1 LIKEDEHVM
10 RRTYTPPEV
19 IIGKCTGCGLCM
31 EVCPSFVFELMDA
44 TAVVV
49 RGDWCIGCGHCGAV
63 CPEGAIR
70 HESTALGKNPRPG
83 SEPAITPEQLMRLIR
98 ERRSVRNYR
107 NKPVPTKVLERII
120 EAGRY
125 APTGSNSQNVRYAVL
140 TAPEEIDQLRGMV
153 IAFYMKIFKLIRR
166 RIGAL
171 LLSFFAGRRIVEKL
185 RESLPKIEHVKEVMA
200 QGEDRLFYHAP
211 AVMVV
216 HAESWDTCSA
226 FNGAAALYN
235 CSLMAHTLGI
245 GCCFNGYLEGAVNN
259 DRKIK
264 RWLGIPRDHRCYA
277 AMTLG
282 YQKTRYQRLVERDP
296 AQVVWR

>member
-1 LIKEDEHVM
+1 M
-10 RRTYTPPEV
+10 RRIYSPPEV
-19 IIGKCTGCGLCM
+19 ILKRCTGCGLCV
-31 EVCPSFVFELMDA
+31 EDCPAFVLEMKDNKA
-44 TAVVV
+44 TVV

-70 HESTALGKNPRPG
+70 HEATALGKDPRPG
-83 SEPAITPEQLMRLIR
+83 PGPAADPDRLMLLLR
-98 ERRSVRNYR
+98 ERRSVRSYLD
-107 NKPVPTKVLERII
+107 KPVPQKVLERII

-125 APTGSNSQNVRYAVL
+125 APTGSNSQNVHYVVL
-140 TAPEEIDQLRGMV
+140 TTPAQIDQLRGMV
-153 IAFYMKIFKLIRR
+153 IAFYMKIFKLIQGRF
-166 RIGAL
+166 GAL

-185 RESLPKIEHVKEVMA
+185 RESIPKGEHVKVVMD
-200 QGEDRLFYHAP
+200 QGGDCLFYHAP

-226 FNGAAALYN
+226 FNCAAALYN